1 MLVIKYHPL
10 LGAVYYCE
18 KISLTRYERRNERRN
33 KREFDPKEL
42 KNKSNSKFI
51 K

>member
-10 LGAVYYCE
+10 FGAIYYCE
-18 KISLTRYERRNERRN
+18 KLLLTRHERRN
-33 KREFDPKEL
+33 KIEFDPKEL